1 MNARK
6 PSIPAVI
13 ISLETLVRRH
23 IARARVIICL
33 PCDQIVRVVLTS
45 VGKCSTSKSL
55 KENEGLRNQTTKKRI
70 NNNNKKKNARIY
82 FFHGG
87 ATSIKILNRFG
98 VLVQYHGVEL
108 IKLIKSALFDRL
120 NS

>member
-1 MNARK
+1 MHGFN
-6 PSIPAVI
+6 
-13 ISLETLVRRH
+13 
-23 IARARVIICL
+23 
-33 PCDQIVRVVLTS
+33 
-45 VGKCSTSKSL
+45 
-55 KENEGLRNQTTKKRI
+55 
-70 NNNNKKKNARIY
+70 

-98 VLVQYHGVEL
+98 VLVQYHEVEL

>member
-1 MNARK
+1 MEPN
-6 PSIPAVI
+6 
-13 ISLETLVRRH
+13 
-23 IARARVIICL
+23 
-33 PCDQIVRVVLTS
+33 DQKNGLT
-45 VGKCSTSKSL
+45 
-55 KENEGLRNQTTKKRI
+55 TTT
-70 NNNNKKKNARIY
+70 KKNARIY